1 MALAC
6 AQAKEKMARVVTAQ
20 EKIYHRTGGQSS
32 RLYLGVLQPA
42 TVFSARVNGAPA
54 DDDMVAA
61 LTFDGGSGVGGDAG
75 QLVYVGTTAGAYD
88 KGMVRLRSDVSGATG
103 SMEIGEISEI
113 TWADNDHL
121 TVVDEMALAARHLRI
136 LPDKTVLM
144 DYDIAY
150 TDQHAYPATI
160 PVFGPS
166 LVPTW
171 LTGSTVRVQFDA
183 GDSWTLDGGALTYA
197 WVFPGSSANGGLT
210 GATTWADYNA
220 AGTYRVKC
228 TVTRDYGGGNV
239 VATSGYRYV
248 LIYTTAAPPVTEFSL
263 DQCAGSWGDRGWTWK
278 VTLHGDDAAIGT
290 IRDRAWVVLFARDFY
305 GATEIS
311 MGPIP
316 DRENIVT
323 QGWIAGET
331 IKVDKEQGA
340 VTFEVRHPMWWLLQM
355 RGFPTGLEDVQVA
368 PTAWTQME
376 DLTLRKGLW
385 EFVFWRTTLPAILDV
400 QLTDD
405 ATGISIFNASP
416 GTLGAQ
422 IISEANN
429 TIRAYPCCDRFG
441 RLFVEKE
448 PQLIPESARGGI
460 PILQAV
466 ELQDLRRPF
475 SLTRTVVNKVGQVD
489 LTGMFYDGDHQ
500 PFFSLSPGHVFNWL
514 GANIERADQLALAS
528 QAQANEL
535 AGLFIGWR
543 NIRYPDVPLPMAS
556 NYRMADVTPHQYMTL
571 ALDAGDTLRDIA
583 LALTL
588 VLRSITFRYDAAT
601 GQLLTD
607 IKGEQ
612 TSAAERNMNG
622 DIPPDPPPVPDPEY
636 PPPDWPPL
644 PDLEAGWPT
653 IAFIAGLD
661 KGVYRGLGDFDP
673 ANSNQPTWAAI
684 NDSLPTLDVTHFG
697 INAGLTGDK
706 QQVCR
711 LETDGQ
717 IYTRDTDVSV
727 NWGVSLSNATV
738 QGDLSATAL
747 ITSMGVDVTTGRIWV
762 YVFDEFGGPGGYMHW
777 FYYSDNWGVSWGGPN
792 AQDDSAEFDDY
803 LRGAGMVGGFGSI
816 CWASN
821 WTHLYATFM
830 WYGPS
835 NGAGPWLMSDQLWFT
850 GFAPPVFVH
859 PASDGLKAYS
869 NKTAKYITEFEIS
882 GGTGLPINQLET
894 DGLWNYATDETD
906 ERWNSM
912 WGSWSDVNV
921 MRCLT
926 RFGGTGWYRIAETD
940 DNWSTYSFS
949 ARLDSILGTAAMTCM
964 APVVQE
970 ADEDMMAFAC
980 AALGVPST
988 PTYHAVYT
996 MYGLAGTPVGK
1007 AGNSPESS
1015 PYTDSIPYD
1024 LGQIAQNGLQFV
1036 RGS

>member
-1 MALAC
+1 
-6 AQAKEKMARVVTAQ
+6 MARAVTAP
-20 EKIYHRTGGQSS
+20 EKAYHRTAGQSS

-61 LTFDGGSGVGGDAG
+61 LTFDGGSGAGGDAG
-75 QLVYVGTTAGAYD
+75 QLVYVGTVAGAYD

-103 SMEIGEISEI
+103 IMEIGEISEI
-113 TWADNDHL
+113 TWADDDYL
-121 TVVDEMALAARHLRI
+121 TVVIEPALAARHLRI

-150 TDQHAYPATI
+150 TDQHAYANPI
-160 PVFGPS
+160 PVWGPS
-166 LVPTW
+166 LIPRW
-171 LTGSTVRVQFDA
+171 LVGSTERVQFDA
-183 GDSWTLDGGALTYA
+183 SDSWTLDGGALAYA
-197 WVFPGSSANGGLT
+197 WEFPGSSANGGLT
-210 GATTWADYNA
+210 GATTWADYDA
-220 AGTYRVKC
+220 TGEYRVKC
-228 TVTRDYGGGNV
+228 TVTRDYGGGHV
-239 VATSGYRYV
+239 ISTPSYRFVKVYS
-248 LIYTTAAPPVTEFSL
+248 AASPPITEFSV
-263 DQCAGSWGDRGWTWK
+263 DQMGGSWGDRGYTWK

-290 IRDRAWVVLFARDFY
+290 IRDRAWAVLFSRDFY

-340 VTFEVRHPMWWLLQM
+340 VTFEVRHPFWWLLQM

-368 PTAWTQME
+368 PTAWTQFE

-385 EFVFWRTTLPAILDV
+385 EFIFWRSTLPAILDV

-441 RLFVEKE
+441 RLYVQKE
-448 PQLIPESARGGI
+448 MQLIPEDERGSI
-460 PILQAV
+460 PIVQAV

-475 SLTRTVVNKVGQVD
+475 SLTRVVVNKVGQID

-500 PFFSLSPGHVFNWL
+500 PLFSLSPGHVFNWL
-514 GANIERADQLALAS
+514 GANIERADQLALES

-535 AGLFIGWR
+535 AGLFMGWR

-556 NYRMADVTPHQYMTL
+556 NYRMADITPHQYMTL
-571 ALDAGDTLRDIA
+571 ALDAGDTLRNIA

-588 VLRSITFRYDAAT
+588 VIRSVSFRYDAAT

-612 TSAAERNMNG
+612 TSVAERYMDG
-622 DIPPDPPPVPDPEY
+622 DIPPDPPDVPDPDY
-636 PPPDWPPL
+636 PPPDWTPL
-644 PDLEAGWPT
+644 PDLAPGWPT
-653 IAFIAGLD
+653 IAFVAGLD
-661 KGVYRGLGDFDP
+661 KGVYRGVGDFDP

-697 INAGLTGDK
+697 IASGLTGDK

-738 QGDLSATAL
+738 QGDLTATAT
-747 ITSMGVDVTTGRIWV
+747 IESMGVDPTIGRVWV
-762 YVFDEFGGPGGYMHW
+762 YCYDVNGSGGSKHW
-777 FYYSDNWGVSWGGPN
+777 IYYSDNWGVSWSGPV
-792 AQDDSAEFDDY
+792 AQNHHTEFDDD
-803 LRGAGMVGGFGSI
+803 LLGTGMVGGLGSI

-821 WTHLYATFM
+821 WTTTLRSAV

-835 NGAGPWLMSDQLWFT
+835 NGTGTWYISDIIWAT
-850 GFAPPVFVH
+850 AYTPPVFVH
-859 PASDGLKAYS
+859 LAGDGLKAYT
-869 NKTAKYITEFEIS
+869 NKTGAYISEYRVID
-882 GGTGLPINQLET
+882 GDDAAVVQLET

-912 WGSWSDVNV
+912 WGSWAVEDL
-921 MRCLT
+921 MRCFT
-926 RFGGTGWYRIAETD
+926 KFGGTGWQRIAETD
-940 DNWSTYSFS
+940 DNWASYSFS
-949 ARLDSILGTAAMTCM
+949 PRFDSILGTANAVSL

-970 ADEDMMAFAC
+970 EDEDMMAFAC
-980 AALGVPST
+980 VSLGVPAT

-996 MYGLAGTPVGK
+996 KYALAGTPVGK
-1007 AGNSPESS
+1007 AGSS
-1015 PYTDSIPYD
+1015 PQSSPFTDSVPYD